1 MPAGERED
9 GASLKRATLA
19 SSLYEKLREEIVKA
33 DLLPGE
39 KLRIETLRKRYG
51 VGGSP
56 VREALNRLS
65 AEGLVAQQDQ
75 KGFRVAS
82 VSLDELHELM
92 RTRCWVNEVVVRESI
107 ARGDAAWEEAIVL
120 AFHRLSRAQPRVP
133 DSPHLVDPA
142 WDQLHRAFH
151 SALIAACG
159 SRWLLDFAEMLF
171 DCAERYRHLSMAR
184 RQVPRDVLG
193 EHRAIM
199 EAVINRQTE
208 TAVALLNE
216 HIRRTTESLEL
227 SKPEEAPPLRRRRRR
242 AALDAEGSPAA

>member
-1 MPAGERED
+1 MPPGEQEH
-9 GASLKRATLA
+9 GLPLKRATLA
-19 SSLYEKLREEIVKA
+19 SSIYEKLREEIVKA

-39 KLRIETLRKRYG
+39 KLRIETLRQRFG

-82 VSLDELHELM
+82 VSRDELNELV
-92 RTRCWVNEVVVRESI
+92 RTRCWVNEIVVREAI
-107 ARGDAAWEEAIVL
+107 LRGDTAWEEAIVL
-120 AFHRLSRAQPRVP
+120 AFHRLSRAQPRLP
-133 DSPHLVDPA
+133 DSTHLVDPV

-159 SRWLLDFAEMLF
+159 SRWMVNFAEMLF

-208 TAVALLNE
+208 TAITLLND
-216 HIRRTTESLEL
+216 HIHRTTESLEL
-227 SKPEEAPPLRRRRRR
+227 SKL
-242 AALDAEGSPAA
+242 AEGAPQRLSRGAAVEAKGPQAG